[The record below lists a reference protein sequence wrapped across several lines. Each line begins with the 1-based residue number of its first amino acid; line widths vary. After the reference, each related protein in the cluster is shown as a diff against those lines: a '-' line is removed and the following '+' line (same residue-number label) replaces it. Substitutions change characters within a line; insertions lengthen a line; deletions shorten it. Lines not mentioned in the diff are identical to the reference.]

1 MHEEEGS
8 MRNESVVIQSESS
21 SFVRPPT
28 PPVFSSFGQYR
39 VMTPKEVR
47 SAAFASDQNIMKSAK
62 EMESNA
68 QSVVLPTG
76 APFWSDTK
84 TTICE
89 DHMQVFLRTTP
100 TMTYI
105 PRSPYILR
113 PYHQPLP
120 NIGQHRV
127 PEEDEI
133 SIVEE
138 GEREETHRLTPPPSY
153 DSATN
158 RNSKWMEQPTQDS
171 WKEEKGETCK
181 DKDTAND
188 DDDVSRSSVA
198 KKIHC
203 FLEVDGRPES
213 AKSAK
218 MGHDAKAEGDSDEE
232 EESTETDCG
241 KIVELMGHDDLVVR
255 LKATIKARRKLSLY
269 EIPEVTGFMAAGI
282 INPAVE
288 SLQINNTDLQYEAL
302 WVLTNIAS
310 GKSEDTKEVVDRG
323 SVPLIVGL
331 LNSPD
336 PRIRE
341 QAIWALGN
349 IAGDA
354 YEYRKLILDEGAM
367 ALLVD
372 LLNEGNSLSLLRNT
386 AWMLCN
392 ITRHK
397 PMDYSADDLNL
408 ILKAIKFLLENSC
421 HVIQSDALW
430 ALSYIT
436 DGPNEGIQAV
446 IDHGLCPRIV
456 ELMKS
461 DTNKVSKAALRTCG
475 NIATGSDV
483 QTDAILKENTL
494 EVVKPMLVSGITS
507 VKKEICWFLS
517 NVTAG
522 TRQQIQRV
530 IDAHLIERLVDVVSA
545 GPFEVSKEAIWALSN
560 ITSGADPSQVKALT
574 QAGGIK
580 ALLSVLDSNVEGQL
594 LQVALEGISNI
605 LNTCHGLDEYE
616 LVKES
621 ILEHEGLNLLEIHL
635 HSQIESV
642 SKMVN
647 DILDHH
653 FQDITD
659 DAASAVSCDD
669 DHEEA
674 EEEEEEKAEEEEQ
687 KPGEEEAVAVVPVE
701 NKTSKKPSKPP
712 NHAALK
718 YTKS

>member
-1 MHEEEGS
+1 MHEEDGS
-8 MRNESVVIQSESS
+8 MRNESVVIHSERS

-120 NIGQHRV
+120 NIGQHKV

-138 GEREETHRLTPPPSY
+138 GESEERDTPPPSY
-153 DSATN
+153 DSATIKT
-158 RNSKWMEQPTQDS
+158 SKWMEQSTQES
-171 WKEEKGETCK
+171 WKEGKGETRK
-181 DKDTAND
+181 DSAND
-188 DDDVSRSSVA
+188 DDDVSSASVA

-203 FLEVDGRPES
+203 SLEVEGRPAS

-218 MGHDAKAEGDSDEE
+218 MGHDGKAEGDSDEE

-241 KIVELMGHDDLVVR
+241 KIVELMGHDDLDVR
-255 LKATIKARRKLSLY
+255 LKATIKARQKLSLY
-269 EIPEVTGFMAAGI
+269 ETPEVTGFMEAGI

-331 LNSPD
+331 LNSSD

-349 IAGDA
+349 IAGDS
-354 YEYRKLILDEGAM
+354 YEYRKLILEEGAM

-372 LLNEGNSLSLLRNT
+372 LLKEANSLSLLRNT

-392 ITRHK
+392 LTRHK
-397 PMDYSADDLNL
+397 PMDYSADDLDL
-408 ILKAIKFLLENSC
+408 ILKAIKLLLENSC

-446 IDHGLCPRIV
+446 INHGLCPRIV

-494 EVVKPMLVSGITS
+494 EVVKPMLVSGITA

-522 TRQQIQRV
+522 TRQQVQRV
-530 IDAHLIERLVDVVSA
+530 IDAQLIERLVDVVSA

-621 ILEHEGLNLLEIHL
+621 ILEHEGLSLLEIHL

-642 SKMVN
+642 SKMVC

-669 DHEEA
+669 DHEEV
-674 EEEEEEKAEEEEQ
+674 EEEEEEKVEDEEEQ
-687 KPGEEEAVAVVPVE
+687 KPGEEEAVAVAPIE
-701 NKTSKKPSKPP
+701 NKTSKKPSKQP